1 MTILT
6 ALFKGPFRLLLT
18 GVYAIMLLPSGR
30 AEAKRPRRSL
40 TDRQG

>member
-6 ALFKGPFRLLLT
+6 ALFKGPFRLRFT
-18 GVYAIMLLPSGR
+18 GVYATMLLPSGR